1 MSIDYDRLRGLLQ
14 NFDQAETPYAKWE
27 SHTAISVR
35 AVTTTRELLRLHDG
49 IVDERDR
56 CARIATVCRSSND
69 PDAPAVASTLESVA
83 NSLNRLLTGDTE

>member
-1 MSIDYDRLRGLLQ
+1 MSIDYDRLR
-14 NFDQAETPYAKWE
+14 AELDRHENGDDHDNYKADEWLYMNKGK
-27 SHTAISVR
+27 TA
-35 AVTTTRELLRLHDG
+35 RELLRLHDG